1 MTTTPF
7 HSIINIVNEREIM
20 KMKTFVIEYAMIS
33 PAVLATIVENTFDC
47 FCDWHD
53 VNEDFFEFV
62 VL

>member
-1 MTTTPF
+1 
-7 HSIINIVNEREIM
+7 
-20 KMKTFVIEYAMIS
+20 MKTFIIEYAMIS

-62 VL
+62 VLWISADKVAELEDFLSKYL

>member
-1 MTTTPF
+1 
-7 HSIINIVNEREIM
+7 
-20 KMKTFVIEYAMIS
+20 MKTFVIEYATIS

-62 VL
+62 VLWFSADKVAELEDFLSKYL

>member
-1 MTTTPF
+1 
-7 HSIINIVNEREIM
+7 M
-20 KMKTFVIEYAMIS
+20 KIFVIKYAMIS

-62 VL
+62 VLWISAYKVAELEDFLSEYL

>member
-1 MTTTPF
+1 
-7 HSIINIVNEREIM
+7 
-20 KMKTFVIEYAMIS
+20 MKTFVIEYARIS

-62 VL
+62 VLWISADKVAELEDFLSNCL